1 MFTKLLG
8 YKKLLVVLPQLIALS
23 SIAQKSFTVSSPNKK
38 LSAIC
43 TINKNGDATYNI
55 LYLQQPLLEK
65 SKLGI
70 VREDADFSI
79 ALLFVSASKNSI
91 IKDSYHILTAKK
103 SNINYIATQKIIA
116 LKTASGKRM
125 NIVFRV
131 SNDGV
136 AFQYQFP
143 QRSNELK
150 KISAEATTFHFKDST
165 KAWLQPKTEAQ
176 SGWEHSNPSY
186 EAHYMMAITTGTPSP
201 TKNGWVYPAMFCY
214 KNVWMLITEASLGKT
229 YCGTALQQ
237 LSPNNEYSIGFPQA
251 PETMKDSALNPQ
263 SILPWHTPWR
273 IITVGNLQ
281 TIAESTLGTDLA
293 FPAKKMDTNFIKPG
307 KASWSWIL
315 LKDNSIVYD
324 VQKKYIDY
332 AADMHWDYCL
342 IDADWDKKIGY
353 DKIEELTK
361 YAASKKVNL
370 LLWYNSAGN
379 WNTVKYA
386 PRNILVDP
394 VSRNNEFARIEK
406 MGIKGVKIDFFA
418 GDGQWMIE
426 YYQNILE
433 DAAKH
438 HLLVNFHGAT
448 LPRGWQRTYPNLMTT
463 EAVYGYEMITFAQKD
478 ADLAPQHM
486 VMSAFARNAF
496 DPMDF
501 TPVSLYKIP
510 KINRV
515 TSPCFEL
522 ATGIIFLSG
531 IQHYVEG
538 PDGMAHVNAA
548 VKKLMQT
555 IPSVWDDVKFI
566 DGYPGKYYVVA
577 RRAGK
582 KWYIA
587 GINADSTDRKIT
599 IDLSFI
605 SKQFKQGGLYS
616 DYPSNTEFP
625 VEFSRFNLIPKQKAT
640 ITMKP
645 NGGFVLVL

>member
-1 MFTKLLG
+1 MLLNFYSNKQVLIVIMF
-8 YKKLLVVLPQLIALS
+8 LS
-23 SIAQKSFTVSSPNKK
+23 ATISTFAQTSFTISSPNKE

-43 TINKNGDATYNI
+43 NITKSGNATYNI
-55 LYLQQPLLEK
+55 KYLQQTILED

-70 VREDADFSI
+70 IREDEDFSKNLQFI
-79 ALLFVSASKNSI
+79 NASKDSI
-91 IKDSYHILTAKK
+91 VKDSYHILTAKK
-103 SNINYIATQKIIA
+103 SNITYVATQKTIA
-116 LKTASGKRM
+116 LKTTSGKKM
-125 NIVFRV
+125 NIIFSV

-136 AFQYQFP
+136 AFKYQFP
-143 QRSNELK
+143 EQSTDIK
-150 KISAEATTFHFKDST
+150 KITKELTTFHFRDST

-186 EAHYMMAITTGTPSP
+186 EAHYMMDIPTGTPSP
-201 TKNGWVYPAMFCY
+201 TKNGWVYPAMFHY
-214 KNVWMLITEASLGKT
+214 KNAWVLITEASLGRT

-237 LSPNNEYSIGFPQA
+237 QSPNNEYSIGFPQA
-251 PETMKDSALNPQ
+251 AETMKDSALNPQ
-263 SILPWHTPWR
+263 STLPWNTPWR

-281 TIAESTLGTDLA
+281 TTAESTLGTDLA
-293 FPAKKMDTNFIKPG
+293 FPAKKMDTAFIKPG

-332 AADMHWDYCL
+332 AADMHWEYCL
-342 IDADWDKKIGY
+342 IDADWDRKIGS
-353 DKIEELTK
+353 DKIQELSN
-361 YAASKKVNL
+361 YAASKNVGL
-370 LLWYNSAGN
+370 LLWYNSAGS
-379 WNTVKYA
+379 WNTVKYT
-386 PRNILVDP
+386 PKNILVDSK
-394 VSRNNEFARIEK
+394 SRENEFAKIEK
-406 MGIKGVKIDFFA
+406 MGIKGVKIDFFG
-418 GDGQWMIE
+418 GDGQWMIQ
-426 YYQNILE
+426 YYQDILE

-463 EAVYGYEMITFAQKD
+463 EAVYGYEMITFNQTD
-478 ADLAPQHM
+478 ANQAPQHM

-515 TSPCFEL
+515 TSPVFEL

-538 PDGMAHVNAA
+538 PDGMGKMDKG
-548 VKKLMQT
+548 VKQFMQNV
-555 IPSVWDDVKFI
+555 PSVWDDVKFI

-582 KWYIA
+582 NWYIA
-587 GINADSTDRKIT
+587 GINADSVEHKLAMDLGFLGKKTLGSALTD
-599 IDLSFI
+599 
-605 SKQFKQGGLYS
+605 
-616 DYPSNTEFP
+616 NTQEFP
-625 VEFSRFNLIPKQKAT
+625 VEVSRLDLLNSRKLPIT
-640 ITMKP
+640 IKP
-645 NGGFVLVL
+645 NGGFVMVF